1 MISLAREIKQTRGR
15 LIVFAVQANLLFA
28 SAVEAIDWLVLSP
41 KEAILKLVML
51 YGLLLSFGSR
61 VQNPMKDVGRDPSS
75 CSIVVVQI
83 IKARFRAPDLP
94 FSKRLCFPTAV
105 NQNFYR

>member
-51 YGLLLSFGSR
+51 YGLLLSFGSAKFDER
-61 VQNPMKDVGRDPSS
+61 RW
-75 CSIVVVQI
+75 
-83 IKARFRAPDLP
+83 A
-94 FSKRLCFPTAV
+94 
-105 NQNFYR
+105 